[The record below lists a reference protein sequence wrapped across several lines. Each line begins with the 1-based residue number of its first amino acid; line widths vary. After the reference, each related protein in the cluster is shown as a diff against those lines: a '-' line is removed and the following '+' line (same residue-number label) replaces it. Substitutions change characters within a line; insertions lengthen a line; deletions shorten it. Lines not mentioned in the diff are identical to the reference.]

1 MLDQLSPNQEFVV
14 TPPARVSLPVQGSE
28 ARFPVRRI
36 YCVGRNYLDH
46 IRELGN
52 DEKQPPIFFAKPT
65 DAIVHDGATIAYAAV
80 TENFH
85 YEVELAIGIGSEGH
99 NISESDALNH
109 VYGYAVA
116 LDMTRRDLQ
125 KTLASKGSPWDVA
138 KGFDQSCPCGAIY
151 PATSIGNIND
161 ASIQLTVNGEVK
173 QQSTLDH
180 MIWNVPQIIAE
191 LSRLFVLQPGDLI
204 LTGTPAGVGPV
215 MSGDVMVGSID
226 KLGTITITV
235 GERV

>member
-1 MLDQLSPNQEFVV
+1 M
-14 TPPARVSLPVQGSE
+14 
-28 ARFPVRRI
+28 RRI

-52 DEKQPPIFFAKPT
+52 DEKQPPIFFAKPA
-65 DAIVHDGATIAYAAV
+65 DAIVQDGATIAYAAV

-85 YEVELAIGIGSEGH
+85 YEVELAVAIGKAGH
-99 NISESDALNH
+99 NIGEGEALDH

-125 KTLASKGSPWDVA
+125 KALSSKGSPWDVA
-138 KGFDQSCPCGAIY
+138 KGFDESCPCGTLY
-151 PATSIGNIND
+151 PAASVGHVNDGSIK
-161 ASIQLTVNGEVK
+161 LTVNGEVK
-173 QQSTLDH
+173 QQATLDL

-191 LSRLFVLQPGDLI
+191 LSRLFVLQPGDLV

-215 MSGDVMVGSID
+215 VPGDVMVGSID
-226 KLGTITITV
+226 KLGTLTIHV
-235 GERV
+235 GKRA

>member
-1 MLDQLSPNQEFVV
+1 MSVQDFVV
-14 TPPARVSLPVQGSE
+14 TPPAATSLPVSGTD

-65 DAIVHDGATIAYAAV
+65 DAIVQDGATIAYAAV

-85 YEVELAIGIGSEGH
+85 YEVELAVAIGTTGH
-99 NISESDALNH
+99 NIAESDALSH

-125 KTLASKGSPWDVA
+125 KALSGKGSPWDVA
-138 KGFDQSCPCGAIY
+138 KGFDESCPCGTIF
-151 PATSIGNIND
+151 PASSVGHIHDGSIK
-161 ASIQLTVNGEVK
+161 LTVNSEVK
-173 QQSTLDH
+173 QQATLDL

-191 LSRLFVLQPGDLI
+191 LSRLFVLQPGDLV

-215 MSGDVMVGSID
+215 VPGDVMVGSID
-226 KLGTITITV
+226 KLGTITIRV

>member
-1 MLDQLSPNQEFVV
+1 M
-14 TPPARVSLPVQGSE
+14 VSLPVSGSK

-52 DEKQPPIFFAKPT
+52 DEKQPPIFFAKPA
-65 DAIVHDGATIAYAAV
+65 DAIVQDGQTIAYASV

-85 YEVELAIGIGSEGH
+85 YEVELAVAIGSVGH
-99 NISESDALNH
+99 NVREADALSH

-125 KTLASKGSPWDVA
+125 KALSAKGSPWDVA
-138 KGFDQSCPCGAIY
+138 KGFDQSCPCGTIY
-151 PATSIGNIND
+151 PAAGAGKMDD
-161 ASIQLTVNGEVK
+161 AGIKLTVNGEVK
-173 QQSTLDH
+173 QQSTLGH

-191 LSRLFVLQPGDLI
+191 LSRLFVLQPGDLV

-215 MSGDVMVGSID
+215 VPGDVMVGSID
-226 KLGTITITV
+226 KLGSITISV
-235 GERV
+235 GPRG

>member
-1 MLDQLSPNQEFVV
+1 MSAQEFVV
-14 TPPARVSLPVQGSE
+14 TPPATVSLPVSGSN

-65 DAIVHDGATIAYAAV
+65 DAIVQDGATIAYAAV

-85 YEVELAIGIGSEGH
+85 YEVELAVAIGNAGH
-99 NISESDALNH
+99 NISEASALDH

-125 KTLASKGSPWDVA
+125 KALSSKGSPWDVA
-138 KGFDQSCPCGAIY
+138 KGFDESCPCGSIY
-151 PATSIGNIND
+151 PVSAVGHLNDGSIK
-161 ASIQLTVNGEVK
+161 LTVNGEVK
-173 QQSTLDH
+173 QQATLDL

-215 MSGDVMVGSID
+215 LPGDVMVGSID
-226 KLGTITITV
+226 KLDTITITV
-235 GERV
+235 GERS

>member
-1 MLDQLSPNQEFVV
+1 MPAQEFVV
-14 TPPARVSLPVQGSE
+14 PARPTTSLPVAGTS

-52 DEKQPPIFFAKPT
+52 DEKQPPIFFTKPA
-65 DAIVHDGATIAYAAV
+65 DAIVQDGATIAYASV

-85 YEVELAIGIGSEGH
+85 YEVELAVAIGSRGSNIAEG
-99 NISESDALNH
+99 DALSH
-109 VYGYAVA
+109 VFGYAVA

-125 KTLASKGSPWDVA
+125 KALSAQGSPWDVA
-138 KGFDQSCPCGAIY
+138 KGFDESCPCGTIHPVSAVGHLPNAAIE
-151 PATSIGNIND
+151 
-161 ASIQLTVNGEVK
+161 LTVNGETK
-173 QQSTLDH
+173 QRATLDL

-215 MSGDVMVGSID
+215 VPGDVMVGSIAS
-226 KLGTITITV
+226 LGSLTIRV
-235 GERV
+235 GERD

>member
-1 MLDQLSPNQEFVV
+1 MSNQEFVV
-14 TPPARVSLPVQGSE
+14 APPATVSLPVSGTN

-36 YCVGRNYLDH
+36 YCVGRNYVDH
-46 IRELGN
+46 IREMGN
-52 DEKQPPIFFAKPT
+52 DEKQPPIFFSKPA
-65 DAIVHDGATIAYAAV
+65 DAIVQDGATIAYAAV

-85 YEVELAIGIGSEGH
+85 YEVELAVAIGRSAH
-99 NISESDALNH
+99 NITERDALSH

-125 KTLASKGSPWDVA
+125 KALSSKGSPWDVA
-138 KGFDQSCPCGAIY
+138 KGFDESCPCGTIH
-151 PATSIGNIND
+151 PAAGLGDIHD
-161 ASIQLTVNGEVK
+161 AGIKLTVNGEVK

-191 LSRLFVLQPGDLI
+191 LSRLFVLQAGDLV

-215 MSGDVMVGSID
+215 VPGDVMVGSID
-226 KLGTITITV
+226 KLGSLTITV
-235 GERV
+235 GARG

>member
-1 MLDQLSPNQEFVV
+1 MSVQEFVV
-14 TPPARVSLPVQGSE
+14 TPPATVSLPVSGTE

-52 DEKQPPIFFAKPT
+52 DEKQPPIFFAKPA
-65 DAIVHDGATIAYAAV
+65 DAIVQDGATIAYAAV

-85 YEVELAIGIGSEGH
+85 YEVELVVAIGKSGH
-99 NISESDALNH
+99 NIGETDALSH

-125 KTLASKGSPWDVA
+125 KALSSKGSPWDVA
-138 KGFDQSCPCGAIY
+138 KGFDESCPCGTVY
-151 PATSIGNIND
+151 PVASVGNIND
-161 ASIQLTVNGEVK
+161 NSITLTVNGEVK
-173 QQSTLDH
+173 QQATLDL
-180 MIWNVPQIIAE
+180 MIWNVPQVIAE
-191 LSRLFVLQPGDLI
+191 LSRLFILQPGDLI

-215 MSGDVMVGSID
+215 VPDDVMVGSID
-226 KLGTITITV
+226 KLGTLTIRV
-235 GERV
+235 GERAR

>member
-1 MLDQLSPNQEFVV
+1 MSVQEFVV
-14 TPPARVSLPVQGSE
+14 TPPATVSLPVSGTE

-52 DEKQPPIFFAKPT
+52 DEKQPPIFFAKPA
-65 DAIVHDGATIAYAAV
+65 DAIVQDGATIAYAAV

-85 YEVELAIGIGSEGH
+85 YEVELVVAIGKSGH
-99 NISESDALNH
+99 NIGETDALSH

-125 KTLASKGSPWDVA
+125 KALSSKGSPWDVA
-138 KGFDQSCPCGAIY
+138 KGFDESCPCGTVY
-151 PATSIGNIND
+151 PVASVGNIND
-161 ASIQLTVNGEVK
+161 NGITLTVNGEVK
-173 QQSTLDH
+173 QQATLNL
-180 MIWNVPQIIAE
+180 MIWNVPQIITE

-215 MSGDVMVGSID
+215 VPGDVMVGSID
-226 KLGTITITV
+226 KLGTLTIRV
-235 GERV
+235 GERAR

>member
-1 MLDQLSPNQEFVV
+1 MSAQEFVV
-14 TPPARVSLPVQGSE
+14 APPATVSLPVAGSN

-46 IRELGN
+46 IREMGN
-52 DEKQPPIFFAKPT
+52 DVKEPPIFFAKPT
-65 DAIVHDGATIAYAAV
+65 DAIVQDGATIAYAAV

-85 YEVELAIGIGSEGH
+85 YEVELAVAIGRSGH
-99 NISESDALNH
+99 NITEGEALSH
-109 VYGYAVA
+109 VFGYAVA

-125 KTLASKGSPWDVA
+125 KALSSKGSPWDVA
-138 KGFDQSCPCGAIY
+138 KGFDQACPCGTIHPAASVGKIDDGAIKL
-151 PATSIGNIND
+151 S
-161 ASIQLTVNGEVK
+161 VNGEVK

-191 LSRLFVLQPGDLI
+191 LSRLFVLQPGDLL

-215 MSGDVMVGSID
+215 IPGDVMVGSID
-226 KLGTITITV
+226 KLGSLTITV
-235 GERV
+235 GARG

>member
-1 MLDQLSPNQEFVV
+1 MPTHEFVV
-14 TPPARVSLPVQGSE
+14 VPPALVSLPVSGTN

-36 YCVGRNYLDH
+36 FCVGRNYLDH

-52 DEKQPPIFFAKPT
+52 DEKEPPIFFTKPA
-65 DAIVHDGATIAYAAV
+65 DAIVESGATIAYASV

-85 YEVELAIGIGSEGH
+85 YEVELAVAIGSSGH
-99 NISESDALNH
+99 NIAEADALKY

-125 KTLASKGSPWDVA
+125 RALSSKGSPWDVA
-138 KGFDQSCPCGAIY
+138 KGFDESCPCGTIY
-151 PATSIGNIND
+151 PAASVGDIHD
-161 ASIQLTVNGEVK
+161 AGIKLTVNGEVK

-191 LSRLFVLQPGDLI
+191 LSRLFVLQPGDLV

-215 MSGDVMVGSID
+215 VPGDVMVGSID
-226 KLGTITITV
+226 KLGSLSITV
-235 GERV
+235 GKRD

>member
-1 MLDQLSPNQEFVV
+1 MPQEFVL
-14 TPPARVSLPVQGSE
+14 TPPATVSLPVSGSN

-46 IRELGN
+46 ILELGN
-52 DEKQPPIFFAKPT
+52 DEKQPPVFFAKPA
-65 DAIVHDGATIAYAAV
+65 DAIVHDGATIAYADV

-85 YEVELAIGIGSEGH
+85 YEVELAVAIGSTAH
-99 NISESDALNH
+99 NVNEADALKH
-109 VYGYAVA
+109 IYGYAVA

-125 KTLASKGSPWDVA
+125 KALSAKGSPWDVA
-138 KGFDQSCPCGAIY
+138 KGFDESCPCGTIY
-151 PATSIGNIND
+151 PAASVGSIND
-161 ASIQLTVNGEVK
+161 SGIKLTVNGEVK

-191 LSRLFVLQPGDLI
+191 LSRLFVLRPGDLI

-215 MSGDVMVGSID
+215 VPGDVMVGSID
-226 KLGTITITV
+226 GLESLSISV
-235 GERV
+235 GPRG